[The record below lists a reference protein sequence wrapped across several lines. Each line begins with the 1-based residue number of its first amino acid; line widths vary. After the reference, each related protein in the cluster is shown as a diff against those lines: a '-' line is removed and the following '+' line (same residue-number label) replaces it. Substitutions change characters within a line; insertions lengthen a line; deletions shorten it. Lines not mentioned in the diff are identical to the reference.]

1 MKDDMND
8 DKILGG
14 FYGYEWQKVQTTV
27 IYQIEKILLLLG
39 ARDIYLFLGSDTV
52 LILILGSWP
61 LLTPSMMIWIK
72 SVIFEKTLSPIKFDG
87 KYEVALVVY
96 ILKSTY
102 DILGK
107 DRTYDIKERPLDFSN
122 EGLVANLDSDD

>member
-61 LLTPSMMIWIK
+61 LLTPSMMI
-72 SVIFEKTLSPIKFDG
+72 
-87 KYEVALVVY
+87 
-96 ILKSTY
+96 
-102 DILGK
+102 
-107 DRTYDIKERPLDFSN
+107 
-122 EGLVANLDSDD
+122 